1 MLNKI
6 ENFISTHHLVESGE
20 LVVVG
25 VSGGPDSMALLHI
38 LVDLSPR
45 LGFRIAAAHLNHG
58 LRPEADEEEAFVREA
73 CRKLEVACF
82 TQKVAVE
89 ELARARKAGL
99 EETGRYARY
108 NFFEELRQQIG
119 GHRIATA
126 HHSDDVAESVLL
138 HLLRGSGIKGLRGI
152 LPLNGLIIRPL
163 LRVSKQE
170 LLQYLE
176 LKLIPYCRDESN
188 SDPYYLRNRIR
199 HKLIPLL
206 EKEFNPRI
214 VDKLNQLATIAGDEN
229 QVMEEQTQMVW
240 NEVRLAQDSSTV
252 VVDNRVLTGLPR
264 GFQRRIVLK
273 ALNQLATTAE
283 WSLEDVEAIL
293 ALSAREKV
301 GSALNLHLK
310 RGVRVN
316 KSYDTMVFTIQP
328 AVRTQFK
335 YELPVPGKVAI
346 PELGQS
352 YRVSLVVGNDY
363 VPGPDVT
370 GLDFE
375 CLPQPLWLRS
385 RQNGDYYVP
394 PGFKG
399 RKKLKKCLAE
409 ARIPYNQRDQV
420 VLVTGDGHEVYAALG
435 LFIADKAVVG
445 SHTRL
450 VLRIESSPMGTTTP
464 GHTGDRLVE

>member
-6 ENFISTHHLVESGE
+6 ENFISTHHLVEPGE
-20 LVVVG
+20 KVIVG

-45 LGFRIAAAHLNHG
+45 LDFGMAAAHLNHG
-58 LRPEADEEEAFVREA
+58 LRPEADEEESFVRDA
-73 CRKLEVACF
+73 CRGLGVACF
-82 TQKVAVE
+82 TRKVEVE

-108 NFFEELRQQIG
+108 SFFEELRQQIG

-126 HHSDDVAESVLL
+126 HHRDDVAESVLL

-170 LLQYLE
+170 LLKYLE
-176 LKLIPYCRDESN
+176 LQQIPYSRDESN

-214 VDKLNQLATIAGDEN
+214 VDKLNQLAAIAGDEN
-229 QVMEEQTQMVW
+229 QVMEEQAEVLW
-240 NEVRLAQDSSTV
+240 NGVRLEEDPSTV
-252 VVDNRVLTGLPR
+252 VLDNRALTGQPR
-264 GFQRRIVLK
+264 AFQRRIVQKTLSRI
-273 ALNQLATTAE
+273 AAAE
-283 WSLEDVEAIL
+283 WSLDDVETIL
-293 ALSAREKV
+293 ALSAREKA

-310 RGVRVN
+310 KGVRVI
-316 KSYDTMVFTIQP
+316 KSYDKMIFTLLP
-328 AVRTQFK
+328 AVRTEFR
-335 YELPVPGKVAI
+335 YALPVPGKVAI
-346 PELGQS
+346 PAVGRS
-352 YRVSLVVGNDY
+352 YQISLVDKKDY
-363 VPGPDVT
+363 MPGRDVT

-375 CLPQPLWLRS
+375 RLPQHLWLRS

-409 ARIPYNQRDQV
+409 SRIPYYQRDQV
-420 VLVTGDGHEVYAALG
+420 VLLTGDGHEVYAALG
-435 LFIADKAVVG
+435 LFIAATAAVC
-445 SHTRL
+445 SHTKL
-450 VLRIESSPMGTTTP
+450 VLRIESSPSEI
-464 GHTGDRLVE
+464 TGSGNRRDRLVE

>member
-1 MLNKI
+1 MLNRI
-6 ENFISTHHLVESGE
+6 ENFISTHHLVEPGE
-20 LVVVG
+20 LVIVG
-25 VSGGPDSMALLHI
+25 VSGGPDSIALLHI
-38 LVDLSPR
+38 MVDLSPR
-45 LGFRIAAAHLNHG
+45 LGFGIAAAHLNHG
-58 LRPEADEEEAFVREA
+58 LRPEADEEATFVQDA
-73 CRKLEVACF
+73 CRRLEVACF
-82 TQKVAVE
+82 TRKVAVE

-108 NFFEELRQQIG
+108 SFFEELRQQMG

-170 LLQYLE
+170 LLHYLE

-199 HKLIPLL
+199 HRLIPLL

-214 VDKLNQLATIAGDEN
+214 VDKLNQLAAIAGEEN
-229 QVMEEQTQMVW
+229 QVMEEQTEVVW
-240 NEVRLAQDSSTV
+240 NEVRLEEDPATV

-264 GFQRRIVLK
+264 AFQRRIVQK
-273 ALNQLATTAE
+273 ALNQLMTAAE
-283 WSLEDVEAIL
+283 WGLGDVEAIL

-310 RGVRVN
+310 KGVRVIR
-316 KSYDTMVFTIQP
+316 SYDTMVFTILP
-328 AVRTQFK
+328 AARTEFR

-346 PELGQS
+346 SALGRS
-352 YRVSLVVGNDY
+352 YQVNLVDKNDY
-363 VPGPDVT
+363 VPGRDVI

-375 CLPQPLWLRS
+375 RLPQPLWLRS

-409 ARIPYNQRDQV
+409 ARIPYYERDQV
-420 VLVTGDGHEVYAALG
+420 VLLTGDGHEVYAALG
-435 LFIADKAVVG
+435 LFVADKAAVS
-445 SHTRL
+445 SHTR
-450 VLRIESSPMGTTTP
+450 VVMRIESRPMEIIRSGDSY
-464 GHTGDRLVE
+464 DRLVE